1 MRITNNLE
9 TGKVMWISQTKSVA
23 IIRLKDNK
31 KKVFQGYWIVN
42 EERPNEVLVP
52 IGLEYEN
59 RTGRIVGLVSDSQDK
74 FHFIFMNFKEK
85 KKEVFPTSSLCSYG
99 K

>member
-1 MRITNNLE
+1 
-9 TGKVMWISQTKSVA
+9 MWVSQSKSVA

-31 KKVFQGYWIVN
+31 KKIFQGYWIVN

-59 RTGRIVGLVSDSQDK
+59 KTGRIVGLVNDSHNK
-74 FHFIFMNFKEK
+74 PYFVFMNFKEK
-85 KKEVFPTSSLCSYG
+85 KKEVFPTSSLCSYC